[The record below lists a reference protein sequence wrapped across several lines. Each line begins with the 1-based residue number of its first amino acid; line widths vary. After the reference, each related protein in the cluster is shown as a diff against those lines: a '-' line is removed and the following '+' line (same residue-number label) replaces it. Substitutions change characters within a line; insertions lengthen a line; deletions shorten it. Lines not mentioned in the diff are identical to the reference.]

1 MAYDQAIIAAIRR
14 EAARVSDPN
23 KRNRYLRA
31 ALQTGIVESGLR
43 NLNYGDADSKGWR
56 QERASLYKNPTNI
69 SASVRRFFQEAA
81 QHDRGQP
88 SWELAADVQRPAA
101 QYRGRYKDVAGE
113 AVKLLGGGDG
123 GGGGGG
129 GGGKTTTTTSDPTA
143 VVAQALLPQTLPE
156 RPQVQVTAPRAP
168 EFAAKLATATAPGG
182 AALAPPSAPIQPRPT
197 VGAALEAM
205 QRLAPQTS
213 TTVVPGETT
222 TTTTSGGGGGNRR
235 TGSLAPGGSYSGT
248 TAPVV
253 ALAKLAHSYGLQTTS
268 SKRPTVN
275 TASGNVSDHYAGN
288 KGANARDLSGSVAD
302 MDRAAVALARRLG
315 ISGYKKGQPLEK
327 SITRG
332 GLRYQILYRT
342 NTGGNHFNHIHVGVK
357 RV

>member
-113 AVKLLGGGDG
+113 AVKLLGGG
-123 GGGGGG
+123 
-129 GGGKTTTTTSDPTA
+129 
-143 VVAQALLPQTLPE
+143 
-156 RPQVQVTAPRAP
+156 
-168 EFAAKLATATAPGG
+168 
-182 AALAPPSAPIQPRPT
+182 
-197 VGAALEAM
+197 
-205 QRLAPQTS
+205 
-213 TTVVPGETT
+213 
-222 TTTTSGGGGGNRR
+222 
-235 TGSLAPGGSYSGT
+235 GGS
-248 TAPVV
+248 V
-253 ALAKLAHSYGLQTTS
+253 
-268 SKRPTVN
+268 
-275 TASGNVSDHYAGN
+275 
-288 KGANARDLSGSVAD
+288 
-302 MDRAAVALARRLG
+302 
-315 ISGYKKGQPLEK
+315 
-327 SITRG
+327 
-332 GLRYQILYRT
+332 
-342 NTGGNHFNHIHVGVK
+342 
-357 RV
+357 